1 MNRTVRLAKRPA
13 LFALAMAGLAATASG
28 YYHYLHFTSIGSVV
42 QGVPEK
48 FDLSKLY
55 NNTVFFYVSKDGPA
69 RIAPGDSFDALL
81 SQIRLAAD
89 TWNSV
94 PTSALRVAYGGLFT
108 PGIEQSTPHGE
119 VLFEELPPGILAQG
133 GPITI
138 AGITA
143 GPNPFVPITRSV
155 VQLSKDL
162 SSGTSYRK
170 WSLVIQHEMGHALG
184 LQHSMTSSAMTTQP
198 TRATTRAKPLGDDD
212 VAGLSTL
219 YPNALYTKQ
228 FGSISGRVTIEGS
241 GVHMASVVALTP
253 TGGAIGTLT
262 NPDGTYRIEGLPERQ
277 YYVYV
282 QPLPPAVQSD
292 LGPADIVLPVDGEGH
307 AIPAGPAFKT
317 RFYPNAVNLAD
328 ATAVQVKP
336 GSDATDVN
344 FDVQPSPGP
353 SIYEVSTW
361 SYPGE
366 LPVQPAYVNVNDIA
380 NWYLVAGGYGLL
392 ADGAAVPG
400 LTVSVL
406 GGTSV
411 VEKAFAADWAPGFL
425 EVDFLFNPVSG
436 VGARHLL
443 FSTPDDLYVLPSGL
457 QLVTDPPPSIASA
470 TAGSDGD
477 GNPTVTIAGS
487 NLGANT
493 RILFDGIPAI
503 ASSYDPD
510 QRQIVAVPPVA
521 PSSHAATITALNPDG
536 QVSLFVDEE
545 PAQYTYPERPAASFT
560 VTPAALRAG
569 VESVIDIDGVN
580 TMFAQGQTSL
590 GFGTSD
596 IVVKR
601 VWVLGPNKLRAS
613 VAVAASAKELT
624 TLATVTTGLETLVG
638 PAVVAVQAP
647 GYPAA
652 SISSDLVNTNGRPAI
667 YPGARAIVP
676 ISNVAVKDPITA
688 TLNDIPVS
696 AGTDESG
703 ERALIEIP
711 ANFTPGMATLRM
723 QVAGVSL
730 PPVLVS
736 IDAAPP
742 MVMGVMSD
750 MTPLAPDAAVAPG
763 DTLTIKVAWVPEAA
777 AITDAG
783 RFRLFLGGIEHQ
795 PIGSPIAVEGYPN
808 TFLVSFIVS
817 PLVPSGQQSP
827 LTVTIDGRT
836 SDPWQISMK

>member
-1 MNRTVRLAKRPA
+1 MNRTLRFAKRPA

-28 YYHYLHFTSIGSVV
+28 YYHYLHFTNIDGVLR
-42 QGVPEK
+42 GVPER

-55 NNTVFFYVSKDGPA
+55 KNTVVFYVSKDGPS
-69 RIAPGDSFDALL
+69 RLAPGDSFDALL

-108 PGIEQSTPHGE
+108 PGTGQNTPHGE
-119 VLFEELPPGILAQG
+119 VVFEELPPGLLAQG
-133 GPITI
+133 GPLATT
-138 AGITA
+138 GITA
-143 GPNPFVPITRSV
+143 GPNPFVPITSSV
-155 VQLSKDL
+155 VQLNKDL
-162 SSGTSYRK
+162 SSGTSYQK

-184 LQHSMTSSAMTTQP
+184 LQHSMTSSAMSTQT
-198 TRATTRAKPLGDDD
+198 TRATTRSKPLGDDD
-212 VAGLSTL
+212 IAGLSSL
-219 YPNALYTKQ
+219 YPNVLFAQQ
-228 FGSISGRVTIEGS
+228 FGSLSGRVTVEGA

-253 TGGAIGTLT
+253 TGEAISTLT

-292 LGPADIVLPVDGEGH
+292 LGPADIVLPSDADGH
-307 AIPAGPAFKT
+307 PIPAGPAFKT
-317 RFYPNAVNLAD
+317 RFYPNALKITD

-336 GSDATDVN
+336 GADSADVN
-344 FDVQPSPGP
+344 FEVQSSPGP

-366 LPVQPAYVNVNDIA
+366 LPVQPAYVNVNDIS
-380 NWYLVAGGYGLL
+380 NWYLVAGGNGLL
-392 ADGAAVPG
+392 ADGSAAPG

-436 VGARHLL
+436 TGARHLL
-443 FSTPDDLYVLPSGL
+443 FSTPDNLYVLPSGL

-470 TAGSDGD
+470 TPGSDAD

-487 NLGANT
+487 NLRPET
-493 RILFDGIPAI
+493 RVLFDGVPAI

-510 QRQIVAVPPVA
+510 QRQIVAIPPVG
-521 PSSHAATITALNPDG
+521 PSTYAASITALNPDG
-536 QVSLFVDEE
+536 QVSLFVDEQ
-545 PAQYTYPERPAASFT
+545 PAQYKYPERPAASFT
-560 VTPAALRAG
+560 VSPAALRAG

-580 TMFAQGQTSL
+580 TKFAQGQTSV

-601 VWVLGPNKLRAS
+601 VWVLGPGKLRAS
-613 VAVAASAKELT
+613 VAAASSAKELT
-624 TLATVTTGLETLVG
+624 TLATVTTGLETLVA
-638 PAVVAVQAP
+638 PAAFAIQAP
-647 GYPAA
+647 GSPAG
-652 SISSDLVNTNGRPAI
+652 SISSDLINPNGRTTV
-667 YPGARAIVP
+667 YPGATAIVP
-676 ISNVAVKDPITA
+676 VSNVAVGNPITA
-688 TLNDIPVS
+688 TLNDVSIP
-696 AGTDESG
+696 AGPDESG
-703 ERALIEIP
+703 KQVLIGIP
-711 ANFTPGMATLRM
+711 ADFPPGTAVLRIW
-723 QVAGVSL
+723 VAGVSL

-742 MVMGVMSD
+742 VVVAVMSGT
-750 MTPLAPDAAVAPG
+750 TPLPPEAAVAPG
-763 DTLTIKVAWVPEAA
+763 DTLTLEVANVPDEAA
-777 AITDAG
+777 IMDAA
-783 RFRLFLGGIEHQ
+783 RFRLSIGGIEHV
-795 PIGSPIAVEGYPN
+795 PLGPPTAVEGRAN
-808 TFLVSFIVS
+808 TYLVSFVVS
-817 PLVPSGQQSP
+817 PLVPSGRQSP
-827 LTVTIDGRT
+827 LSVSIDGRT